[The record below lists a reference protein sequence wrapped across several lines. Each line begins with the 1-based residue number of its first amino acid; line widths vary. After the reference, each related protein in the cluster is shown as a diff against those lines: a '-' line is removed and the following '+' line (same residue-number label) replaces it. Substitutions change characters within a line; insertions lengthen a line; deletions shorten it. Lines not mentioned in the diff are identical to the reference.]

1 MNYTYL
7 LINLGLLLLSALLF
21 SNKKLNF
28 SGNSKFI
35 ILAVLINVF
44 IFSIPTEYMTR
55 LKVIVF
61 NPPYLSGLTLWELPS
76 EELLL
81 SMLLPLS
88 GLAIYQFLNVRYPDN
103 SRDKYSLA
111 VSNMVLGICIAMLY
125 FGYQKLYTLITFSVL
140 LVFIGYIEYF
150 NKLRFMYKFY
160 RAYLVSL
167 IPFYIVYSI
176 LTTIPVIQYNNEQTL
191 KFNLGHI
198 PYENHFYFMC
208 MLLMTV
214 YFYELF
220 KSRATR

>member
-1 MNYTYL
+1 MSYTYL

-21 SNKKLNF
+21 SNRKLNF

-61 NPPYLSGLTLWELPS
+61 NPPYLSGMTLWELPF
-76 EELLL
+76 EELLF
-81 SMLLPLS
+81 SMLLPLC
-88 GLAIYQFLNVRYPDN
+88 GLAIYQFLNVRFPDN

-111 VSNMVLGICIAMLY
+111 VSNIVLGICIAMLY
-125 FGYQKLYTLITFSVL
+125 FGYQKLYTLITFAVL

-198 PYENHFYFMC
+198 PYENHFYFMS
-208 MLLMTV
+208 MLLMSV